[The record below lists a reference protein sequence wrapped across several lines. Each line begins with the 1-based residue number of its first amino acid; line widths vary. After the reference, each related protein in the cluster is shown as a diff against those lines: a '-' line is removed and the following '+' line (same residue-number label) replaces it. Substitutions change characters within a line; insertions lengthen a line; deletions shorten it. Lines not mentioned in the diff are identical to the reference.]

1 MILEKRITSRIYS
14 ETTGYKL
21 STFTERTSCKISQ
34 DGRGAGIGATRLHVL
49 VGVPVRV
56 VDDDGVGGGEVEPEA
71 ARAGGQQEGEAVLAV
86 VEVIYVIHALLVA
99 HGPVDACDTVP
110 SVLQVCI
117 QQVHHAC
124 ELHGKRHLPAGSH
137 LKQE

>member
-56 VDDDGVGGGEVEPEA
+56 VDDDGVRRREVEAQA
-71 ARAGGQQEGEAVLAV
+71 ARPRGQQESKAV
-86 VEVIYVIHALLVA
+86 VAVIEVVYVVHALLVA
-99 HGPVDACDTVP
+99 HGAVYARYLVP
-110 SVLQVCI
+110 PVLQVG
-117 QQVHHAC
+117 V
-124 ELHGKRHLPAGSH
+124 
-137 LKQE
+137 